1 MHPRGSG
8 GVASWLGVV
17 VTAATCAW
25 FIPTTVDATS
35 LTSGYEFDVPSGPA
49 FGAGHI
55 WVANEDGNSVSEINP
70 ANGAWMAS
78 LTAGPYGI
86 DHSMAIAS
94 NGPDIFVADSINSVS
109 EIQASTR
116 KLVRII
122 FGSEYH
128 LSKPIAITVARGRV
142 LVLNAGHGVGSIT

>member
-1 MHPRGSG
+1 
-8 GVASWLGVV
+8 
-17 VTAATCAW
+17 
-25 FIPTTVDATS
+25 
-35 LTSGYEFDVPSGPA
+35 
-49 FGAGHI
+49 
-55 WVANEDGNSVSEINP
+55 
-70 ANGAWMAS
+70 MAS